1 MSNKQLTA
9 IIYVRESTKDQDW
22 ESQLL
27 ECREYCKRKNLKI
40 ICEYMDQ
47 MSGARNDRRGFL
59 ELNDRIANK
68 DFNVLVVWELSRT
81 TRDFITYR
89 ALMQTMKEADIELH
103 SLQEGILT
111 NDEDVDRNFG
121 IDIMAL
127 LNERERKI
135 IGRRIKTRF
144 KFFTENGLWKGGR
157 LPFGYDCVDK
167 ILVPNSD
174 AEKVKEIFNLFI
186 EGETVPDIARKL
198 GFSDYKRLYRIMS
211 NPVYIGNLKLNER
224 EIVND
229 KKLYNKNYQVVK
241 GKHEA
246 IISEETFNI
255 VNDTIEKSRR
265 YSHSDSYLFKNIYC
279 FCGGKMY
286 PNKQKNGKSVYIC
299 IKCHTTLQSDLI
311 EHMVFKTLNSQLNE
325 IQLLDEI
332 NLNPNNP
339 KVKVTL
345 LTKEINRI
353 NVQEEKLTS
362 KYLEDKISSG
372 IFDKLSKELKIKKNN
387 IEKEIEKNKK
397 QIVAPVTTINNR
409 EIFEKYIKKLENNP
423 NIEKK
428 KKILNLIISE
438 VKMVNHF
445 RGIIIS
451 NLLE

>member
-1 MSNKQLTA
+1 MSKQLTA

-47 MSGARNDRRGFL
+47 MSGARNDRKGFL

-135 IGRRIKTRF
+135 IGRRIKIRF

-211 NPVYIGNLKLNER
+211 NPVYVGNLKLNER
-224 EIVND
+224 EVVND
-229 KKLYNKNYQVVK
+229 KKLHNKNYQVVQ

-255 VNDTIEKSRR
+255 VNDTIEKNRR

-286 PNKQKNGKSVYIC
+286 PNKQKTGKSVYTC

-311 EHMVFKTLNSQLNE
+311 ENMIFKTLKSQLNE
-325 IQLLDEI
+325 IQLLDEV

-339 KVKVTL
+339 KVKLAL
-345 LTKEINRI
+345 LTKEINKI
-353 NVQEEKLTS
+353 NIQEEKLTS

-372 IFDKLSKELKIKKNN
+372 IFDKLSKDLKIKKSN

-397 QIVAPVTTINNR
+397 QVVAPVTTINNR
-409 EIFEKYIKKLENNP
+409 EIFEKYIKKLEKNP
-423 NIEKK
+423 DIEKK